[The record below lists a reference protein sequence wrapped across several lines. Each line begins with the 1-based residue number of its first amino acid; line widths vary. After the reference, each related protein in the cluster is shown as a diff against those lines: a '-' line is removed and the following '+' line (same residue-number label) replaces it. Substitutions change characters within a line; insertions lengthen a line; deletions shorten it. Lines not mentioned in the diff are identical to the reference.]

1 VTSAADPRERLVRDI
16 SLAAAVAIIL
26 AQVIGTGVF
35 VKARVMTC
43 SAGTPGLVLGAWLA
57 GGVFTLAG
65 ALAYA
70 ELGAMFPRS
79 GGEFHFLRAAYGRA
93 TAFLFGWMLILVGKS
108 GSQAALA
115 TAAAIFLNDW
125 LGGGLS
131 PLAEKGVALGAIAL
145 ATSVNLASV
154 RNNSRLA
161 SALAAVKIGLIG
173 AVALAGFF
181 FSQGA
186 YAHFAGDAAGAA
198 CADVPASAR
207 FGLAGFGAAVLGALW
222 GYSGWGN
229 LTMLGAELRQPDRN
243 LPRAMSFGIAAIVA
257 LYLLANAAYFFALSP
272 ERVASVAPSAS
283 VAHEVV
289 VRAFGAG
296 AAGLMA
302 AALLVSSF
310 GSLHVSML
318 TGSRVPYA
326 LAQGGLF
333 PAAFGAVSERFRSPW
348 VAVLAQGGWA
358 ALLALSGSFDELTDF
373 TVFGGLIFQAL
384 AVAAVF
390 VLRHTQ
396 PEAPRPYRAWGYP
409 LVPALYVAATG
420 WLVVSTLLATPA
432 RALAGLG
439 LIALGIPVYGYF
451 ARQQPNEQH
460 AAHADTEK

>member
-1 VTSAADPRERLVRDI
+1 MSTDTRERLVRDV

-35 VKARVMTC
+35 VKARAMTC

-57 GGVFTLAG
+57 GGVFTFAG

-79 GGEFHFLRAAYGRA
+79 GGELHFLRAAYGPA
-93 TAFLFGWMLILVGKS
+93 TAFLFGWTLILVGKS

-115 TAAAIFLNDW
+115 VASAIFLNDW

-131 PLAEKGVALGAIAL
+131 PLAAKGVALGAIAL
-145 ATSVNLASV
+145 ATVVNLASV
-154 RNNSRLA
+154 RNNGRFA
-161 SALAAVKIGLIG
+161 SALSAVKIGLIG
-173 AVALAGFF
+173 AVALAGFVY
-181 FSQGA
+181 SRGA
-186 YAHFAGDAAGAA
+186 LANFGGTAAGAA
-198 CADVPASAR
+198 CADIPASAR
-207 FGLAGFGAAVLGALW
+207 FGIAGFGAAVVGALW

-229 LTMLGAELRQPDRN
+229 LTMLGAELRRPERN
-243 LPRAMSFGIAAIVA
+243 LPRAMGFGIAAIVA
-257 LYLLANAAYFFALSP
+257 LYLLANAAYFYALSP
-272 ERVASVAPSAS
+272 ERVASIGLGSS

-289 VRAFGAG
+289 TRAFGAG

-318 TGSRVPYA
+318 TGARVPYA

-358 ALLALSGSFDELTDF
+358 ALLALSGSFDVLTDF
-373 TVFGGLIFQAL
+373 TVFGGLVFQAL

-390 VLRHTQ
+390 VLRRTQ
-396 PEAPRPYRAWGYP
+396 PDASRPYRTWGYP
-409 LVPALYVAATG
+409 VLPALYIAATA
-420 WLVVSTLLATPA
+420 WLVVSTLLATPG
-432 RALAGLG
+432 RALAGLA

-451 ARQQPNEQH
+451 ARQRRDEPL

>member
-1 VTSAADPRERLVRDI
+1 MSASSGAVTSADARERLLRDI

-35 VKARVMTC
+35 VKARAMTC

-93 TAFLFGWMLILVGKS
+93 TAFLFGWMLILVGKP

-115 TAAAIFLNDW
+115 VASAIFLNDW
-125 LGGGLS
+125 LGGTLS
-131 PLAEKGVALGAIAL
+131 PLAAKGVALGAIAL
-145 ATSVNLASV
+145 ATAVNLASV
-154 RNNSRLA
+154 RNNGQLA
-161 SALAAVKIGLIG
+161 GLLTAVKVGLIA

-181 FSQGA
+181 YSRGA
-186 YAHFAGDAAGAA
+186 FANFAASGAAAA

-207 FGLAGFGAAVLGALW
+207 FGIAGFGAAVVGALW

-229 LTMLGAELRQPDRN
+229 LTMLGAELREPGRN
-243 LPRAMSFGIAAIVA
+243 FPRALIFGIGTIVA
-257 LYLLANAAYFFALSP
+257 LYLLANAAYFFALTP
-272 ERVASVAPSAS
+272 EQVASVAPGSS
-283 VAHEVV
+283 VAHRVV
-289 VRAFGAG
+289 VGAFGAA

-302 AALLVSSF
+302 AALLASSF

-318 TGSRVPYA
+318 TGARVPYA

-333 PAAFGAVSERFRSPW
+333 PSAFGAVSERYRSPW
-348 VAVLAQGGWA
+348 VAVLAQGLWA
-358 ALLALSGSFDELTDF
+358 AVLALSGSFDALTDF

-390 VLRHTQ
+390 VLRRSQ
-396 PEAPRPYRAWGYP
+396 ADVPRPYRTWGYP
-409 LVPALYVAATG
+409 LVPALYVAATA
-420 WLVVSTLLATPA
+420 WLVVSTLLATPG

-439 LIALGIPVYGYF
+439 LIALGFPVYLAF
-451 ARQQPNEQH
+451 ARRLRVE
-460 AAHADTEK
+460 